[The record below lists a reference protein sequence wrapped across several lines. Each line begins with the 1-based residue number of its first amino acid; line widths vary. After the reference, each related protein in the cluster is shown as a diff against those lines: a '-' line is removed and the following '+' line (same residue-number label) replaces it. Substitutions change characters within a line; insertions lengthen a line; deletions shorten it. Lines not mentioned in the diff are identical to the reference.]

1 MVYEYKFSETKA
13 RSNENTLGL
22 WVGVTVCHASGT
34 LKKMRIIYWH
44 AQEND
49 PPPLKIS
56 MEWPSYSGHA

>member
-1 MVYEYKFSETKA
+1 
-13 RSNENTLGL
+13 
-22 WVGVTVCHASGT
+22 
-34 LKKMRIIYWH
+34 MRIIYWH

>member
-1 MVYEYKFSETKA
+1 
-13 RSNENTLGL
+13 
-22 WVGVTVCHASGT
+22 VGVTVCHASGT

-56 MEWPSYSGHA
+56 ME